1 MSIKNDEIF
10 ERMILFLPE
19 NSWVFFF
26 ISDRNRCPV
35 RSFVKLVKR
44 LNPKCDRILPKDGVY
59 FDNVPLVHY
68 KLGYFMSE
76 ISKKAGLSNVYTNH
90 S

>member
-1 MSIKNDEIF
+1 MG
-10 ERMILFLPE
+10 
-19 NSWVFFF
+19 FFF

-59 FDNVPLVHY
+59 FDNVRLVHY